1 MHYIAGLL
9 TAILMIA
16 KLGGY
21 ATISWLMVFAPLL
34 IWAGMALL
42 ILIVMVAIAALVG
55 K

>member
-21 ATISWLMVFAPLL
+21 ATISWLMVFVPLL
-34 IWAGMALL
+34 IWAGMGLL
-42 ILIVMVAIAALVG
+42 VLIVLIALAARA
-55 K
+55 KK

>member
-21 ATISWLMVFAPLL
+21 ATISWLMVMAPLL
-34 IWAGMALL
+34 IWAAIGLL
-42 ILIVMVAIAALVG
+42 VLIVLVALSAWATR
-55 K
+55 

>member
-9 TAILMIA
+9 TGILMIA

-21 ATISWLMVFAPLL
+21 ATISWTVVFAPLL
-34 IWAGMALL
+34 VWAAMGLL
-42 ILIVMVAIAALVG
+42 VLIVMVFIAGKVG